1 MIKDA
6 TSALRKL
13 LLWTLGGKGGQGGRG
28 VKCDLG
34 SSFLREFGGTQYFCE
49 GEYTERARNG
59 DPGKNGAAGSSKI
72 TLVRFNVVG

>member
-6 TSALRKL
+6 TCALRKL

-34 SSFLREFGGTQYFCE
+34 SSYMREFGTEYFCE
-49 GEYTERARNG
+49 GEYTERARKG
-59 DPGKNGAAGSSKI
+59 DTGENGAAGSSKI
-72 TLVRFNVVG
+72 ILIRFNIVS

>member
-1 MIKDA
+1 MQG
-6 TSALRKL
+6 
-13 LLWTLGGKGGQGGRG
+13 LGTMR
-28 VKCDLG
+28 
-34 SSFLREFGGTQYFCE
+34 YYCE

>member
-1 MIKDA
+1 MHG
-6 TSALRKL
+6 
-13 LLWTLGGKGGQGGRG
+13 LGTMR
-28 VKCDLG
+28 
-34 SSFLREFGGTQYFCE
+34 YYCE